1 MNTKFYIIVLLFSIY
16 FIAPAHADSSK
27 ESIKLVDDYLASI
40 KTIKSEF
47 VQTDSSGNKRG
58 GMMYVKKPNRIRIEY
73 SSPDREL
80 VLLKSDLIMHYLED
94 LDEANYLPKD
104 DLAISLLAQKNFKL
118 TKQAKINK
126 FELVSNFIELGF
138 FLRDDKQNRY
148 ITLRIQK
155 NPMKLISIAVKNGDD
170 LVTINFIAPIVND
183 NIDSKVFEFS
193 NKSIHP

>member
-1 MNTKFYIIVLLFSIY
+1 MNIKFYIIALLFSIY
-16 FIAPAHADSSK
+16 FVAPAHADSSK
-27 ESIKLVDDYLASI
+27 EVIKLVDDYLASI

-47 VQTDSSGNKRG
+47 VQTDSSGGKRG

-104 DLAISLLAQKNFKL
+104 ELAISLLAQKNFKL

-138 FLRDDKQNRY
+138 FLRDDRQNRY

-155 NPMKLISIAVKNGDD
+155 NPMKLISIAVNNGDD
-170 LVTINFIAPIVND
+170 LVTVNFIAPIVND
-183 NIDSKVFEFS
+183 NIDNKVFEFS
-193 NKSIHP
+193 NKSIHQ